1 MKKMFRVN
9 KNQGFTLIE
18 LLVALLITGIL
29 MAIIISVFL
38 MSQKIYMRGGDISYK
53 QKSITNVE
61 TELQNNLATAIS
73 VQLLSD
79 PVADSTYYNIG
90 IDADGHCLQK
100 YYDES
105 KKSFD
110 TYNIGEISDID
121 LKVVQNASN
130 KKVLNYQLEPQ
141 KSMSVLEG
149 GIIMNN
155 SNITGFNLD
164 PQLANNVNGDYYSL
178 LDNKPKYL
186 VIKCAIQ

>member
-1 MKKMFRVN
+1 MNHQPKWRDIN
-9 KNQGFTLIE
+9 GFSLVE
-18 LLVALLITGIL
+18 LLVVILITGIM
-29 MAIIISVFL
+29 MAMIISVFL
-38 MSQKIYMRGGDISYK
+38 MSQKIYTHGGDISYK

-73 VQLLSD
+73 VQLLSA

-90 IDADGHCLQK
+90 IDADGHCVQQ